1 MFDVSSKFQAF
12 ASLRK
17 SIGGNS
23 KTPSLGNH
31 GHLMRTPLGLFGD
44 DEDEPD
50 FRNDY
55 TLMTP
60 GGVEPT
66 QPFRESN

>member
-1 MFDVSSKFQAF
+1 
-12 ASLRK
+12 
-17 SIGGNS
+17 
-23 KTPSLGNH
+23 
-31 GHLMRTPLGLFGD
+31 MRTPMGLFGD
-44 DEDEPD
+44 DENEPN

-66 QPFRESN
+66 QPFRELISRFIYKL